1 MELLTQNGKMKK
13 TSKEMG
19 VRLYNFGITAYKSAS
34 GKLTCP
40 FADKCVKYC
49 YAQKGAYSWGNVKP
63 AFEKRY
69 ELTKTEEFVDL
80 ISDEIRRKKVDFLR
94 VHDSGDYY
102 SRKYR
107 DKWFTIMNRFPHV
120 KFYSYTNSIPLF
132 RDVKLPDNFCTIYSD
147 GGKLADT
154 IDKFKERHSI
164 VFKSLDD
171 MLAEGYTNAS
181 DNDLMATKW
190 FNKTNKVGLKFH

>member
-120 KFYSYTNSIPLF
+120 KFYSYTNSLPLF
-132 RDVKLPDNFCTIYSD
+132 RGVKLPDNFCTIYSD

-190 FNKTNKVGLKFH
+190 FNKRNKVGLKFH

>member
-1 MELLTQNGKMKK
+1 MELLTQNSKIKK

-19 VRLYNFGITAYKSAS
+19 VRLFNFGITAYKSAS

-69 ELTKTEEFVDL
+69 ELTKTDDFVDVM
-80 ISDEIRRKKVDFLR
+80 SEEIIRKRVEYLR
-94 VHDSGDYY
+94 IHDSGDYY
-102 SRKYR
+102 SKKYR
-107 DKWFTIMNRFPHV
+107 DKWFTLMKRFKDV
-120 KFYSYTNSIPLF
+120 RFYSYTNSLPLF
-132 RDVKLPDNFCTIYSD
+132 RDVELPDNFCTIYSD
-147 GGKLADT
+147 GGKLSDT
-154 IDKFKERHSI
+154 IDKNNERHSV
-164 VFKSLDD
+164 VFKSLTD
-171 MLAEGYTNAS
+171 MDSEGYVNAS

>member
-13 TSKEMG
+13 TSKKMG

-107 DKWFTIMNRFPHV
+107 DKWFKIMNRFPNV
-120 KFYSYTNSIPLF
+120 KFYSYTNSLPLF

>member
-120 KFYSYTNSIPLF
+120 KFYSYTNSLPLF
-132 RDVKLPDNFCTIYSD
+132 RGVKLPDNFCTIYSD